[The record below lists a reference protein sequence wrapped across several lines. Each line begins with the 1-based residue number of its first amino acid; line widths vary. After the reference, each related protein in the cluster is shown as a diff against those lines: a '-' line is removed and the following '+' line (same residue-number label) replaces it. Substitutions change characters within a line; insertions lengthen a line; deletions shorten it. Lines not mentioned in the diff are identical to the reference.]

1 MEPSSKA
8 DNDVAG
14 TIQKKF
20 LPVHGRP
27 PSLLGFIPSAL
38 KDAEPLVSAS
48 RGTLIASTSR
58 SSALLLA
65 LMLVSL
71 RLLLMLTDVT
81 TLKDGK
87 KVDIREEPLW
97 KPLILL
103 YRKGLLL
110 IENGRNLRYSARD
123 GRLKLAREPRLNKLL
138 GFKLNCGCLVNEDF
152 ATRGVY
158 SALSQVGRV
167 MWKRLMSQL
176 AAMPSDPKKLL
187 RREPKCLGFNLD
199 PH

>member
-1 MEPSSKA
+1 
-8 DNDVAG
+8 
-14 TIQKKF
+14 
-20 LPVHGRP
+20 
-27 PSLLGFIPSAL
+27 
-38 KDAEPLVSAS
+38 
-48 RGTLIASTSR
+48 
-58 SSALLLA
+58 
-65 LMLVSL
+65 
-71 RLLLMLTDVT
+71 MLTDVT

-87 KVDIREEPLW
+87 NVDVGEERLW

-123 GRLKLAREPRLNKLL
+123 GRLKLARELRLNKLL
-138 GFKLNCGCLVNEDF
+138 GFKLNCGCLVKEVF
-152 ATRGVY
+152 ATSGVY
-158 SALSQVGRV
+158 STLSQVGRV

-176 AAMPSDPKKLL
+176 AAMPRDPKKLL